1 MAAFLA
7 LIELP
12 FVGDHTHVCSMS
24 YLTYAGIKNFF
35 FNVSLDKEAL
45 SFSLLTFDMGKLGNT
60 GRMPNKC
67 ERFLVES
74 GNL

>member
-1 MAAFLA
+1 MAVFLA

-12 FVGDHTHVCSMS
+12 FVGDHTHVCSMF
-24 YLTYAGIKNFF
+24 YLTCRNKEFF
-35 FNVSLDKEAL
+35 KNVSLDKEAL

>member
-1 MAAFLA
+1 LLYVLPNICRNKEFLR
-7 LIELP
+7 
-12 FVGDHTHVCSMS
+12 
-24 YLTYAGIKNFF
+24 
-35 FNVSLDKEAL
+35 NVSLDEEAL
-45 SFSLLTFDMGKLGNT
+45 SFSLLTFNMGKLGNT